1 MAKIDKDR
9 LNIQNQI
16 NAGLKE
22 QDRLTRNLAKVLN
35 EQLKSSKKITVDIKD
50 RAKFLEDMTEVNDK
64 SLDID
69 SRISKAKSI
78 AVDIEKK
85 LSTGRDSKGRFIS
98 KNQLK
103 TDQMIN
109 GEKLKGL
116 KIQKFATKSFKMG
129 DELMGGMLGKAK
141 GFLNPWT
148 AALAV
153 LVVFSGKLDAI
164 GQQFGAIGLHSSAIR
179 SDLLNAEV
187 EATKLGKSLE
197 DVMTSVTTMTTE
209 FGTAFSQSRKMAVG
223 IIDTSVALGLSVSES
238 AQLIGT
244 FTTISGLSTD
254 TAHTLAKQTTLL
266 ATASDV
272 APQQVLRDI
281 AGSSETVAKFTSA
294 SGENIAR
301 AAIQARKLGIDLNTA
316 ASAAES
322 MLDFNSAVQKSM
334 EASVLIG
341 REINVRKLQEL
352 SLAGD
357 LEGVALEQ
365 RKLLGSQS
373 DFLSMNIIQRK
384 ALAASLGLSVDQAAK
399 MLDHEKEAITLAGQ
413 LAGQPG
419 FDELVGEKGIST
431 LTSLMGTLKS
441 LGAVLTNSLGP
452 ILNFVLKLLVVIG
465 KSLEII
471 LEPFNAI
478 FSAMNMGID
487 NSFKAPTAMARG
499 GLVTK
504 PTNAIIGEAGPEMVI
519 PLNQVGN
526 VVDDV
531 GGGGVNSQAIVDAI
545 NSLKLTTKIKNKE
558 LNIIMSPSN
567 G

>member
-545 NSLKLTTKIKNKE
+545 NSLKLTTKITNKE